1 MTGWRT
7 NPWSQGQ
14 SRAEPGLGGK
24 CLALTF
30 LPEFLSVGRLVELG
44 EMLMAQL
51 WTLYSLLLLFTAI
64 MPTAAWG
71 ICT

>member
-30 LPEFLSVGRLVELG
+30 LPEFLSVRRLVELG
-44 EMLMAQL
+44 EMLMA
-51 WTLYSLLLLFTAI
+51 
-64 MPTAAWG
+64 
-71 ICT
+71 